1 MGSLR
6 GRMISHAAKVKEL
19 EEMEAL
25 LAGVFSQEAQAEREK
40 FENLVKRVIKPAF
53 DEFKA
58 ALRELGRDAVIITNL
73 SHSPVQ
79 SAGITL
85 LDRYLSFGV
94 GKTIKLVNPKQDIA
108 KGPNTK
114 FYEIYR
120 SENVLYI
127 RQRTDPTM
135 EPIISQVGYTD
146 VVPKFLEN
154 ELAAFFERAYPTK
167 S

>member
-19 EEMEAL
+19 EEMEAM

-40 FENLVKRVIKPAF
+40 FEDLVKTVIKPAF
-53 DEFKA
+53 DEFKSA
-58 ALRELGRDAVIITNL
+58 MRELGRDAVIVANMT
-73 SHSPVQ
+73 HSPVQ
-79 SAGITL
+79 SIGLTL

-120 SENVLYI
+120 SENILYI
-127 RQRTDPTM
+127 RQRTDPAS
-135 EPIISQVGYTD
+135 EPIITQVGYSD
-146 VVPKFLEN
+146 IIPKFVEN
-154 ELAAFFERAYPTK
+154 ELAGFFERSYPTK

>member
-1 MGSLR
+1 MENLR

-19 EEMEAL
+19 EEMEAM

-40 FENLVKRVIKPAF
+40 FEDLVTRVIKPAF

-58 ALRELGRDAVIITNL
+58 ALRELGRDAVIVANL

-79 SAGITL
+79 SVGITL

-127 RQRTDPTM
+127 RQRADPAM
-135 EPIISQVGYTD
+135 EPIISQVGYED
-146 VVPKFLEN
+146 IIPKFLEN
-154 ELAAFFERAYPTK
+154 ELAGFFERAYPTPK
-167 S
+167 

>member
-1 MGSLR
+1 MENLR

-19 EEMEAL
+19 EEMEAM

-40 FENLVKRVIKPAF
+40 FEDLVTRVIKPAF

-58 ALRELGRDAVIITNL
+58 ALRELGRDAVIVANL

-79 SAGITL
+79 SVGITL

-127 RQRTDPTM
+127 RQRADPAM
-135 EPIISQVGYTD
+135 EPIISQVGYED
-146 VVPKFLEN
+146 IIPKFLEN
-154 ELAAFFERAYPTK
+154 ELAGFCERAYPTPK
-167 S
+167 